1 MRASGLFQRVV
12 ASAFAAFF
20 VAALAR
26 AENCT
31 WVGGDG
37 DWDVAENWTKG
48 SGGSHAVP
56 TAADTAVFPAG
67 GPFAVTLQGE
77 TPVAGL
83 SFTGAS
89 PVTLSGEAS
98 LSVSAP
104 SIFDSAVTT
113 RFDRVTATVDVGTTP
128 AKDGTGG
135 LLHLTGGADVT
146 LTSTGKYVENY
157 QPNQHILVEGGSKL
171 TIMKES
177 WIAGNSASIVVDDS
191 ELLAPMGMW
200 LCYNTDN
207 AVVELRGTRPR
218 LRTIRMSPYN
228 HTATLRFVVPAS
240 GAFDEIPVRS
250 TDAAWLFG
258 ETSDVRYNKGTLKI
272 VVELDPNAQET
283 DAYKKIPLISAA
295 AGFNMDIVKPESLSN
310 PEADFFATEVLE
322 ETGEHV
328 LSAHLL
334 GRGADISAPRI
345 EALEGMGAD
354 HPADITNHVRC
365 GWQACVWPGR
375 ASAWADVKAICKLAN
390 GATVTDAVARVTSP
404 GVVSGHVVVPR
415 GAVSR
420 LRLEVTN
427 ADGQVAVSGVMPIDL
442 RYGFEATGSDVRI
455 FREGDYDIVAFH
467 ANGTL
472 KVTKKT
478 SAEVLLVGGGGG
490 GGFGTTCGGGG
501 AGGFVERTFAKLKN
515 GTYEVEVGAGGPA
528 SADETTCGSTG
539 GNSSFA
545 DIIAHGGG
553 GGSSY
558 FNPGWSSG
566 GAGGSGGGGGKL
578 AGEGIAGEGNAG
590 GKAVSSGTNTYPC
603 GGGGGAGECGGDA
616 VGANAGSGGA
626 GKVSTIIGKP
636 VWYAGGG
643 AGAAGNGGV
652 GGVGGRGGGGN
663 VGVAGVNGT
672 GGGGGARA
680 AGGSGIVIV
689 RLLRPKNNGFL
700 LFLK

>member
-1 MRASGLFQRVV
+1 MRTCGSLRLVVVGAFTALFAA
-12 ASAFAAFF
+12 ASA
-20 VAALAR
+20 L
-26 AENCT
+26 AENYT

-56 TAADTAVFPAG
+56 TAADTAVFPVG
-67 GPFAVTLQGE
+67 GPFAVTLQGK

-113 RFDRVTATVDVGTTP
+113 RFDRVTATVGVGETP
-128 AKDGTGG
+128 AKDGAGG

-157 QPNQHILVEGGSKL
+157 QTGQRLLVEGGSKL
-171 TIMKES
+171 TVAKEC
-177 WIAGNSASIVVDDS
+177 WISGQSASIVVDDS

-207 AVVELRGTRPR
+207 AVVELRGARPR

-228 HTATLRFVVPAS
+228 HTATLRFVIPSS
-240 GAFDEIPVRS
+240 GAFEEIPVRC
-250 TDAAWLFG
+250 TDATWPFG
-258 ETSDVRYNKGTLKI
+258 ETSDVKYNNGKLKI

-310 PEADFFATEVLE
+310 LEADFFATEVLE

-345 EALEGMGAD
+345 EALVGMGAD

-390 GATVTDAVARVTSP
+390 GTTVTDAVARVTSP

-427 ADGQVAVSGVMPIDL
+427 ADGRVASGVMPIDL

-455 FREGDYDIVAFH
+455 SRDGDYDIVAFH

-528 SADETTCGSTG
+528 SADDKTCGSTG

-558 FNPGWSSG
+558 YAPGWDSG
-566 GAGGSGGGGGKL
+566 DSGGSGGGGGML

-590 GKAVSSGTNTYPC
+590 GKAVNSGMYPC

-616 VGANAGSGGA
+616 VGANAGSGGV
-626 GKVSTIIGKP
+626 GKVSTITGKP
-636 VWYAGGG
+636 VRYAGGG
-643 AGAAGNGGV
+643 AGAAKDAGNNGV
-652 GGVGGRGGGGN
+652 GGLGGGGD
-663 VGVAGVNGT
+663 VGVAGVDGT